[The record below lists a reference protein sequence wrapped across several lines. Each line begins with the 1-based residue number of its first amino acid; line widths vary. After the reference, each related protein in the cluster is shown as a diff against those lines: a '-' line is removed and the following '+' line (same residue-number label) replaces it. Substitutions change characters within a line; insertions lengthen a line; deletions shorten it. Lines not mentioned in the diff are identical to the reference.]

1 MAAPDFVHLRVH
13 SDFSMVDGL
22 AKTKPIVAKAQEL
35 QMPAIAITDQ
45 MNFCGL
51 VRFYGAT
58 HNAGIK
64 PIVGADF
71 WVRSPEFPDEPSR
84 LTILAKDNDGYKN
97 ITLLI

>member
-35 QMPAIAITDQ
+35 EMPALAITDQ

-58 HNAGIK
+58 HSAGIK

-71 WVRSPEFPDEPSR
+71 GCAAQSFQMSQAVLRC
-84 LTILAKDNDGYKN
+84 
-97 ITLLI
+97 